1 MFGYVEWA
9 GEKRVNSIS
18 AGEAVICGMRVYRGV
33 IGRENRFWAGRAARA
48 MQRGGI
54 RQAIFPQG
62 FPYPEVFL
70 KRGVRPV
77 DPQPLH
83 RQLAAEAVRCAMA
96 ELGLTAGSAVTAVVG
111 DRLSGDLQR
120 AVTEL
125 CLRNRYVLLSVPYG
139 AEAMCRGLQ
148 REYGVSVLQRPT
160 VEQIE
165 RSDILLL
172 FDRREELSLHNRCV
186 LPLYEGG
193 QERWVLGLPEQM
205 KVPSGCEEEQLAAAL
220 VQTGILRAN
229 QIEVKSLRSN
239 A

>member
-1 MFGYVEWA
+1 
-9 GEKRVNSIS
+9 
-18 AGEAVICGMRVYRGV
+18 
-33 IGRENRFWAGRAARA
+33 
-48 MQRGGI
+48 
-54 RQAIFPQG
+54 
-62 FPYPEVFL
+62 
-70 KRGVRPV
+70 
-77 DPQPLH
+77 
-83 RQLAAEAVRCAMA
+83 
-96 ELGLTAGSAVTAVVG
+96 
-111 DRLSGDLQR
+111 
-120 AVTEL
+120 
-125 CLRNRYVLLSVPYG
+125 
-139 AEAMCRGLQ
+139 MCRGLQ